1 MKKTNQKVK
10 LSAFTLIELLV
21 VIAII
26 GILAGLLFPA
36 IQDALGSAQATRL
49 GNNGRNIVQGITQA
63 NIDRE
68 AQSKSSAW
76 PTKGKYGNSNE
87 YFYKLL
93 NEGILELSV
102 GTFAGGGVGAAED
115 IEDINKGKGVVW
127 NMLAGIETAPDELP
141 FIYTRNL
148 VGLKADTDLAV
159 ENTSEPKSWKDKLGH
174 KEGEDGTIKPFGDK
188 RMVFVTKGGAMV
200 VVKAKDLTDVT
211 FMNGATNVAGIVE
224 VVEAESEVDPDDSE
238 F

>member
-1 MKKTNQKVK
+1 MKKSNQKVK

-68 AQSKSSAW
+68 AQSKSSVW
-76 PTKGKYGNSNE
+76 PTKGKYPDSNA
-87 YFYKLL
+87 YFNALL
-93 NEGILELSV
+93 DKSILELSV
-102 GTFAGGGVGAAED
+102 GTFAGGGVGAAK
-115 IEDINKGKGVVW
+115 DINDIKNNGVVW
-127 NMLAGIETAPDELP
+127 NMLAGVETAPDELP

-148 VGLKADTDLAV
+148 KGLTATELKVEDTS
-159 ENTSEPKSWKDKLGH
+159 SETKWDEKL
-174 KEGEDGTIKPFGDK
+174 DGTIKPFGDK

-200 VVKAKDLTDVT
+200 VVKAKDLTDVA
-211 FMNGATNVAGIVE
+211 FMNGATNVTEIVE
-224 VVEAESEVDPDDSE
+224 VVEAKTEATAEDSE

>member
-68 AQSKSSAW
+68 AQSKSSVW
-76 PTKGKYGNSNE
+76 PSKGKYSDSNA
-87 YFYKLL
+87 YFNTLL
-93 NEGILELSV
+93 DKGILELSV
-102 GTFAGGGVGAAED
+102 GTFAGGGVGAAKD
-115 IEDINKGKGVVW
+115 IDDIKSNGVVW
-127 NMLAGIETAPDELP
+127 NMLSGIETAPDELP

-148 VGLKADTDLAV
+148 DGLTAADLVV
-159 ENTSEPKSWKDKLGH
+159 EDTANPTEWKEKL
-174 KEGEDGTIKPFGDK
+174 KKDIKPFGEK

-200 VVKAKDLTDVT
+200 VVKAKDLTDVA
-211 FMNGATNVAGIVE
+211 FMNGATNVADIVE
-224 VVEAESEVDPDDSE
+224 VVQAKTETAEESE

>member
-68 AQSKSSAW
+68 AQSKSSVW
-76 PTKGKYGNSNE
+76 PTKDKKYPDSNT
-87 YFYKLL
+87 YFNTLL
-93 NEGILELSV
+93 DKGILELSV
-102 GTFAGGGVGAAED
+102 GTFAGGGVGAATD
-115 IEDINKGKGVVW
+115 IDDIKNGGVVW
-127 NMLAGIETAPDELP
+127 NMLSGIETAPDELP

-148 VGLKADTDLAV
+148 DGLLAADLVV
-159 ENTSEPKSWKDKLGH
+159 EDTANPTEWKEKL
-174 KEGEDGTIKPFGDK
+174 KKDIKPFGEK

-200 VVKAKDLTDVT
+200 VVKAKDLTDVA
-211 FMNGATNVAGIVE
+211 FMNGATNVAEIVE
-224 VVEAESEVDPDDSE
+224 VVQAKIENSPDDVE

>member
-68 AQSKSSAW
+68 AQSKSSVW
-76 PTKGKYGNSNE
+76 PVKGKYKSSNE
-87 YFYKLL
+87 YFHELL
-93 NEGILELSV
+93 DNSILELST
-102 GTFAGGGVGAAED
+102 GTFAGGGVKPAND
-115 IEDINKGKGVVW
+115 IDDIKNNGVVW
-127 NMLAGIETAPDELP
+127 NMLSGIETAPDELP

-148 VGLKADTDLAV
+148 KGLTETDLKV
-159 ENTSEPKSWKDKLGH
+159 EDTFVSTDWKEKL
-174 KEGEDGTIKPFGDK
+174 DGAIKPFGDK
-188 RMVFVTKGGAMV
+188 HMVFVTKGGGMV
-200 VVKAKDLTDVT
+200 VVKAKDLTDVS
-211 FMNGATNVAGIVE
+211 FMNGATNVADIVE
-224 VVEAESEVDPDDSE
+224 VVEAKYNDL
-238 F
+238 

>member
-49 GNNGRNIVQGITQA
+49 GNNGRNIVQAITQA

-68 AQSKSSAW
+68 AQNKGDVWPSEQPSEGAYTKS
-76 PTKGKYGNSNE
+76 ND
-87 YFYKLL
+87 YFHILL
-93 NEGILELSV
+93 SRGIIDLSV
-102 GTFAGGGVGAAED
+102 GTFAGGGQAPASD
-115 IEDINKGKGVVW
+115 IEGVTEGGVIW
-127 NMLAGIETAPDELP
+127 SLFMNVANVSDEFP
-141 FIYTRNL
+141 FIYTRNITMEDKPKTTGPNDEEKL
-148 VGLKADTDLAV
+148 VL
-159 ENTSEPKSWKDKLGH
+159 DK
-174 KEGEDGTIKPFGDK
+174 EEKPFGDK
-188 RMVFVTKGGAMV
+188 RAVYVTKGGAMV
-200 VVKAKDLTDVT
+200 VSKASALTKGL
-211 FMNGATNVAGIVE
+211 FFSGLTNDVE
-224 VVEAESEVDPDDSE
+224 VVKALPAKDGKNDKASET